1 MRHTPSLAFAAAL
14 LCAACSGHAAAP
26 QATPAASNAPFAPRA
41 VSPPPIRMRSQRIGS
56 QYIHFTAQ
64 KKNRKVY
71 VVRADDQ
78 RGEYLGQGT
87 GRIDFTNPHVV
98 FYQTDG
104 RTVVADAPLGTVIER
119 DKTMLMS
126 GGVHARTQD
135 GKTLSC
141 DRLNYDDAT
150 QMLHGEG
157 NVVITAPGGE
167 ELQGERVDADLQF
180 STVHVTGEP
189 RSAS

>member
-1 MRHTPSLAFAAAL
+1 MKRALLAAAL
-14 LCAACSGHAAAP
+14 VLAAGCGGRAP
-26 QATPAASNAPFAPRA
+26 APAPSPTTSAPFPLVRRA
-41 VSPPPIRMRSQRIGS
+41 SPPPIRMRSERIGS

-87 GRIDFTNPHVV
+87 GRIDFTNPHVT
-98 FYQTDG
+98 FFESDG
-104 RTVVADAPLGTVIER
+104 GKVVADAPYGTVVER

-135 GKTLSC
+135 GKTLTC

-150 QMLHGEG
+150 QMMHGEG

-167 ELQGERVDADLQF
+167 VMQGERFDADLKF
-180 STVHVTGEP
+180 STVHVSGAP
-189 RSAS
+189 RSAT